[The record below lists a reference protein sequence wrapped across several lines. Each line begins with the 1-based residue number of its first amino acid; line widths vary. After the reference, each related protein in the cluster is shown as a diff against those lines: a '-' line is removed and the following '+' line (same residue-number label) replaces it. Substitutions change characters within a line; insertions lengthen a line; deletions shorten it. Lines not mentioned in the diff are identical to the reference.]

1 MRWLKFVLEMATM
14 RWLALA
20 CSCLVASAGF
30 VRAAEGPSGSS
41 PATDAGAADETPTTI
56 CALIETAATA
66 NRIPIDFFTRLIWK
80 ESSFRQGAVSPKG
93 AEGVAQ
99 FMPGTAAERQLS
111 DPFDPVEAIPASARY
126 LKDLVERFGN
136 LGLAAGAY
144 NAGEA
149 RMMDWQAGGPSL
161 PMETQDYVLAITGR
175 TIEEWSLPQP
185 VLPTDAAL
193 LSEPAA
199 DCLTV
204 ASSLAK
210 PGAGADL
217 VASIAKAP
225 WAPWGVQVAG
235 DFSLSRAMATYSML
249 QRRYGT
255 VLGGQ
260 PPMVVRTINRSRG
273 TAPLFQIRVPTDS
286 RDQADAICQKLHTL
300 GGACVVM
307 RS

>member
-41 PATDAGAADETPTTI
+41 PATDTGATDETPTTI
-56 CALIETAATA
+56 CALIETAAAA
-66 NRIPIDFFTRLIWK
+66 NGIPIDFFTRLIWK

-144 NAGEA
+144 NAGDA
-149 RMMDWQAGGPSL
+149 RMM
-161 PMETQDYVLAITGR
+161 
-175 TIEEWSLPQP
+175 
-185 VLPTDAAL
+185 
-193 LSEPAA
+193 

-225 WAPWGVQVAG
+225 WAPGGVQVVG
-235 DFSLSRAMATYSML
+235 DFSLCRAIATYSML

-255 VLGGQ
+255 ILGGQ

-286 RDQADAICQKLHTL
+286 RDQADAICQKSHTL